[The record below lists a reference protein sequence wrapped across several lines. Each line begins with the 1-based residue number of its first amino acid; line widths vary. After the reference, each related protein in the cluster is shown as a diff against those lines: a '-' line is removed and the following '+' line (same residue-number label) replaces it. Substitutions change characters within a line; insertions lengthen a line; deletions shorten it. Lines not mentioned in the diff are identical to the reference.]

1 MSEPLQ
7 VPDEDTQFELP
18 TGPDLKRPDWIFR
31 DGKGIG
37 CVRALPVVVPTWGV
51 KGTQYSVEDGLLLII
66 ATHLRQIWWRN
77 VRQDRDDRWKVI
89 AARSKRRF
97 PYFSRTYAIQFAADE
112 EEAEALQLAMLK
124 EWPTKRYADAV
135 PLGPRERRRLRLASL
150 PATDLAA

>member
-1 MSEPLQ
+1 MPEN
-7 VPDEDTQFELP
+7 TQLELP
-18 TGPDLKRPDWIFR
+18 TGPDLKHPDWIFQ
-31 DGKGIG
+31 DGNGIG

-51 KGTQYSVEDGLLLII
+51 KGTQYSVEDGLLLVIV
-66 ATHLRQIWWRN
+66 AAVRQMWWHK

-97 PYFSRTYAIQFAADE
+97 PYYSRTYAIQFAANE
-112 EEAEALQLAMLK
+112 EEAEALQLAMLQ

-150 PATDLAA
+150 PSTDQVA

>member
-1 MSEPLQ
+1 MPG
-7 VPDEDTQFELP
+7 DDTQFELP
-18 TGPDLKRPDWIFR
+18 TGPDLKHPDWLFR

-51 KGTQYSVEDGLLLII
+51 KGMVYSVEDGLLLII
-66 ATHLRQIWWRN
+66 VMFLRQAWWRR

-97 PYFSRTYAIQFAADE
+97 PYFSRTDTIQFAADE
-112 EEAEALQLAMLK
+112 DEAEALQLAMLK
-124 EWPTKRYADAV
+124 EWPTKHYADAV

-150 PATDLAA
+150 PPADQAA